1 MGKLVVLAEK
11 SIEGPWLIGHEE
23 LEQLDELIK
32 SIAVK
37 LEDAHKKK
45 RETYLQKLSAPVK
58 VKVVLTSKENTKLED
73 TSIKGILKDIKV
85 KNFPPV
91 ELYVKVENVPGENEF
106 VISITSGYEGK
117 LEYKLN
123 CFDENEEQEIM
134 YELDKWVNKFK
145 PKKIVTYW
153 LNAFELIAII
163 GGLTVFIMFFSLYDT
178 TNDYDVELN
187 KQAIKLISKGIDQTN
202 MHEAVDIL
210 LKKQVKYTPKEFKI
224 VETLNLDNLRNFIR
238 VALIYIILLLCPRSI
253 IGIGKKDWQASLY
266 KRWLKVV
273 LVLIPGSMLLPKV
286 LDIINNYLF

>member
-1 MGKLVVLAEK
+1 
-11 SIEGPWLIGHEE
+11 
-23 LEQLDELIK
+23 
-32 SIAVK
+32 
-37 LEDAHKKK
+37 
-45 RETYLQKLSAPVK
+45 
-58 VKVVLTSKENTKLED
+58 LTSKENTKLED

-85 KNFPPV
+85 KNFTPV

-106 VISITSGYEGK
+106 VLGITSGYEGK

-224 VETLNLDNLRNFIR
+224 VETLNLDSLRNFVR

-253 IGIGKKDWQASLY
+253 IGIGKKGWQVSLY